1 MSDNRTPLAAL
12 SAALKDFART
22 NRYNFLKALQ
32 VGRFLQG
39 EGESIGVVSE
49 LTFEKLVELGSPK
62 IAKLRWLTPEQ
73 ETRLVSLLRALSSA
87 EADSNEVPP
96 LIKPPSS
103 TSRPAHSSASD
114 DTEENM
120 LSSVEVEQRLRQ
132 KLQELRSHSNFSS
145 VAGIPL
151 GKFWG
156 DEWPRAPFEEAF
168 TLDQLGTIDL
178 SLLWKKRMMTTKRI
192 DRMAQAVERALQ
204 SLTPVPAGSDLSA
217 AVATPKT
224 EQPRLTLVDAAFK
237 ATPAPIPTRTWSEHP
252 WMTENL
258 DVPAIIRAGVEQ
270 FLGACLASQTTS
282 NQLNAL
288 LGTLPEELLMSDFL
302 LLMNP
307 SWSSSEM
314 TPRMSM
320 WVATPEFR
328 EATIVLRAALQ
339 GPGIHISRVSMLLEG
354 LPFVGS
360 VGEIAALALSKLLGA
375 VEVRFDDQICSDVWT
390 LNPGLTAV
398 LVEHL
403 KLRKGSSVSEALE
416 QVAPSL
422 DVTLKEWILAVT
434 PQKTK
439 RRPRLPR
446 VPRKIVP

>member
-1 MSDNRTPLAAL
+1 MSGDRRLL
-12 SAALKDFART
+12 
-22 NRYNFLKALQ
+22 LKALQ

-49 LTFEKLVELGSPK
+49 LTFEKLVELGSSK

-73 ETRLVSLLRALSSA
+73 EIRLVNLLRALSSA
-87 EADSNEVPP
+87 EAEGSEVPP
-96 LIKPPSS
+96 LVRPPSS
-103 TSRPAHSSASD
+103 TSRSALPPASD
-114 DTEENM
+114 DSEENM

-132 KLQELRSHSNFSS
+132 KLQELRTHSGFSS
-145 VAGIPL
+145 VAGTPL
-151 GKFWG
+151 GKFW
-156 DEWPRAPFEEAF
+156 DEAWPRAPFEEAF

-192 DRMAQAVERALQ
+192 DRMAHAVDRALQ
-204 SLTPVPAGSDLSA
+204 SLSPVQVGADLSA
-217 AVATPKT
+217 VAPAPKS
-224 EQPRLTLVDAAFK
+224 EQPRLTLVDAGFK
-237 ATPAPIPTRTWSEHP
+237 ATSMPTQARTWSEHP
-252 WMTENL
+252 WMTESL
-258 DVPAIIRAGVEQ
+258 DVPAIIRAGIEQ
-270 FLGACLASQTTS
+270 FLGACLSSQAAS

-288 LGTLPEELLMSDFL
+288 LGTLPDELLMSDFL

-314 TPRMSM
+314 TPRMTT

-339 GPGIHISRVSMLLEG
+339 GPGIHLSRVSKLLEG
-354 LPFVGS
+354 DPFIGS
-360 VGEIAALALSKLLGA
+360 VGEIGALALAKLLGA
-375 VEVRFDDQICSDVWT
+375 VEVRFDDQVCPDVWT
-390 LNPGLTAV
+390 LNPGLTVV

-403 KLRKGSSVSEALE
+403 KLRKAVTASAALE

-422 DVTLKEWILAVT
+422 DATLREWIVAVT

-439 RRPRLPR
+439 RRPQLPHVPRKR
-446 VPRKIVP
+446 VPRKRVSRKIVPQ